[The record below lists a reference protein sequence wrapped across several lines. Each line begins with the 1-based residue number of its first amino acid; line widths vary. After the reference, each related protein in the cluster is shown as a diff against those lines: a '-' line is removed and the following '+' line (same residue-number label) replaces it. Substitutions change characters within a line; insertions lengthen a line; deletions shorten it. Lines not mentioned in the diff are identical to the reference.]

1 MALPSPQVIK
11 TNYPTEPQNILPP
24 SPQAPVTSETLTFSG
39 ANLGQNVEEEGQEG
53 EKTAAAQQWQ
63 KLTLA
68 GGGLRPRD
76 GVKAPTR
83 TLLLD
88 SHSLEGRHFF
98 FFFFPVAPHSLWG
111 LSSLSSILC
120 SGSAEP

>member
-11 TNYPTEPQNILPP
+11 THYPTESQNILPP

-53 EKTAAAQQWQ
+53 EKTAAVQQWQ

-83 TLLLD
+83 TLLFN
-88 SHSLEGRHFF
+88 SHNLEGRHFF
-98 FFFFPVAPHSLWG
+98 FFRQHRTAYGVSVL
-111 LSSLSSILC
+111 
-120 SGSAEP
+120 